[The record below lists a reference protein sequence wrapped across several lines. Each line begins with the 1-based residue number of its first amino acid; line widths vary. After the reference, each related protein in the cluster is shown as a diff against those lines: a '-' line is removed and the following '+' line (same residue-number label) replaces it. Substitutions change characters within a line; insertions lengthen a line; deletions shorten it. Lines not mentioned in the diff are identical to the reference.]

1 MHRSGT
7 HLSPPAHPTDLVF
20 DRVSLSFGDKQVL
33 RELSFRVAAGGR
45 LVLMGAS
52 GGGKT
57 SVLRLAAGLLT
68 PSGGRI
74 EGGGRASVQFQEP
87 RLLPW
92 LTAAENINVVLSDT
106 KKTLPTAISWLE
118 RVELAEAA
126 DLYPDELSGGM
137 AQRVALC
144 RALAAPADV
153 LLLDEPF
160 RGLDEGTKQRV
171 MEMVARFLG
180 ERTLLL
186 TTHDPAEA
194 AFFSG
199 DILHIES

>member
-1 MHRSGT
+1 MRRVET
-7 HLSPPAHPTDLVF
+7 HLTSPHPTDLIF

-57 SVLRLAAGLLT
+57 SVLRLAAGLLA

-74 EGGGRASVQFQEP
+74 EGGGRVSVQFQEP

-92 LTAAENINVVLSDT
+92 LTAAENINVVLSDR
-106 KKTLPTAISWLE
+106 KKTLPTANAWLE
-118 RVELAEAA
+118 RVDLVEAA

-171 MEMVARFLG
+171 MEMVADSLG
-180 ERTLLL
+180 GRTLLL
-186 TTHDPAEA
+186 TTHDSAEA

-199 DILHIES
+199 DILRIG

>member
-1 MHRSGT
+1 MRRVET
-7 HLSPPAHPTDLVF
+7 HLTSPHPTDLIF

-57 SVLRLAAGLLT
+57 SVLRLAACLLA

-74 EGGGRASVQFQEP
+74 EGGGRVSVQFQEP

-92 LTAAENINVVLSDT
+92 LTAAENINVVLSDR
-106 KKTLPTAISWLE
+106 KKTLPTAIAWLE
-118 RVELAEAA
+118 RVDLVEAA

-171 MEMVARFLG
+171 MEMVADSLG
-180 ERTLLL
+180 GRTLLL

-199 DILHIES
+199 DILRIG